1 MCGWAAYSSVVVS
14 VGQCVGKGWNRGIR
28 VWLRIQDIVGL
39 AVCGSVQVVLSDWR
53 SKVKAGLGG
62 QWGLGTGWAF

>member
-1 MCGWAAYSSVVVS
+1 M
-14 VGQCVGKGWNRGIR
+14 
-28 VWLRIQDIVGL
+28 WLRIQDIVGL